1 MIVVLMILS
10 FILIF
15 WVTRLTSQ
23 VSDLKKTAQY
33 NLEVYDKKISEIDR
47 AFDSEREQ
55 REYLLERI
63 QDIEKEMRK

>member
-63 QDIEKEMRK
+63 QDVEKEIRK